1 MKKQIIIPVVFVFI
15 ILMNLLVVNAEVS
28 YVFKL
33 DEDVNYRF
41 RCVEEDNTYC
51 SNTTQLLMSI
61 EYPNGTNAYDNSS
74 MTHNPT
80 YFNHTL
86 PTNALGQY
94 NTIII
99 SPTVNGTI
107 TEFSYEITPTG
118 KEVTTSQGA
127 ASVGIIMAMILL
139 ATLFSYFGFRLSESE
154 KLFPISL
161 FFLLLSL
168 LMGVFTIQLSYTY
181 SRDILFSLSTEGFM
195 FKILLGSMW
204 GLMAVAFMALL
215 MLIIKTLKELRIRK
229 SAIKNSDGY
238 DGN

>member
-1 MKKQIIIPVVFVFI
+1 MKKQIIIPVALAFI
-15 ILMNLLVVNAEVS
+15 ILMNLLVVSAEVS

-41 RCVEEDNTYC
+41 RCVDTSNVYCDNT
-51 SNTTQLLMSI
+51 TLLLMSI

-80 YFNHTL
+80 YFNHTI
-86 PTNALGQY
+86 PTSALGQY
-94 NTIII
+94 NTLII

-107 TEFSYEITPTG
+107 TEFSYDVTPTG
-118 KEVTTSQGA
+118 KEITSGQGF
-127 ASVGIIMAMILL
+127 SSIGIIMAMIFL
-139 ATLFSYFGFRLSESE
+139 ASLFSFFGFKFSESE

-168 LMGVFTIQLSYTY
+168 LMGVITMQLAYTY
-181 SRDILFSLSTEGFM
+181 SRDILFSLSTEGLM

-204 GLMAVAFMALL
+204 GLMAVAFIALL
-215 MLIIKTLKELRIRK
+215 MLIITTLKELKVRK
-229 SAIKNSDGY
+229 SAIKNSDKF